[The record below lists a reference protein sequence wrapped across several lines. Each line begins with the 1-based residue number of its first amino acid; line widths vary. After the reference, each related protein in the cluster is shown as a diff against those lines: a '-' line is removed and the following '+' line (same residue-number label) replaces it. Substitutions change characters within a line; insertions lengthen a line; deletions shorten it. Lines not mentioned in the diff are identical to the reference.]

1 MNDKQRQQEEIAYE
15 IGQRFATQRV
25 LRSLTIPAVGNV
37 CGVRWGIQPTSAAS
51 FVRDVESGH
60 LHTLARAGPNSDV
73 LLLYEQRLSDYAGL
87 LGWRKLV
94 DVRAALA
101 GIDQINEHFT
111 FRRSTFGSTTDKRL
125 LQQYDNVRRTVDN
138 IYRNRPE
145 LLSALEKCLKDLQ
158 SGA

>member
-87 LGWRKLV
+87 LGWRKLIAV
-94 DVRAALA
+94 QAALA
-101 GIDQINEHFT
+101 GIDQINEHLT
-111 FRRSTFGSTTDKRL
+111 IRTSTFGSPADMKF
-125 LQQYDNVRRTVDN
+125 QEQYETVRRAVDT
-138 IYRNRPE
+138 IYRHRPE
-145 LLSALEKCLKDLQ
+145 LLSALERCLKDLP
-158 SGA
+158 GA